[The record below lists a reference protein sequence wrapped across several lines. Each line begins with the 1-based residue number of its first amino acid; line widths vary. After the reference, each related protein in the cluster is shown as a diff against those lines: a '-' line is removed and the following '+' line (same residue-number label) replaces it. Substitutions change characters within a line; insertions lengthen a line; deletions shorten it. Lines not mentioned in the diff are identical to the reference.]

1 MNADWFRY
9 VLGAIV
15 ILLGIHQMELINF
28 KVLQRQ
34 KSLQLKQN
42 KNRQGGLLMLVY
54 TLGLA
59 IPFLILAFASSIVL
73 RHFGKIKP
81 YMSTL
86 KKIGGALIILMG
98 ILLMLGNFNVLASIF
113 GG

>member
-42 KNRQGGLLMLVY
+42 KNRNDFYNAFLLGVTFSFGWTPCVGPVLSSVLAIAASGGNGAWQGGLLMLV
-54 TLGLA
+54 
-59 IPFLILAFASSIVL
+59 
-73 RHFGKIKP
+73 
-81 YMSTL
+81 
-86 KKIGGALIILMG
+86 
-98 ILLMLGNFNVLASIF
+98 
-113 GG
+113 